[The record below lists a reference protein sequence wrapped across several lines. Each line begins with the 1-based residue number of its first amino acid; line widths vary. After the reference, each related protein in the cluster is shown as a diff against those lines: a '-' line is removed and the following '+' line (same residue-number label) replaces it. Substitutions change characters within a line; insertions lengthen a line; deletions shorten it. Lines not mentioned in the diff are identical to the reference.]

1 LFYIYRQTKNDLSKK
16 SKNTKIVVGDN
27 SKTTI
32 KAAKN
37 KTKGSL
43 YLNMLLKPQ
52 NIFLILATAFGL
64 SFIFTIPPFQV
75 PDEASHMF
83 RAYQFTKLEMRV
95 EEKNNVYGNF
105 RAPSKDNIV
114 WGTYL
119 PSNLDSVQMKFV
131 YLKFQPQNKTKKKA
145 ILDACSIKLEQEKQK
160 FTEMT
165 ASAYSFFSY
174 IPQIPAIIIGRIV
187 NLNVIPLLYLGRI
200 FALAFYIFCVWYSI
214 KIIPFGKY
222 ISLIVGLMPMSL
234 SLAGSYSGDCVI
246 ISFAFLAVALSMY
259 FITQDEI
266 NLKNKKL
273 ISLLIVISLL
283 GVLKP
288 SYFPFVFIIFL
299 LPKRAFLHKREYYFT
314 LLIAFATSIIFV
326 LGWRYLSNI
335 NQVHNP
341 AFEVKEILETPAYQ
355 LNRIMSDPLIVFDI
369 FYQTFTVKGEFYY
382 RSLIGVL
389 GYLDTFLPFKMYKL
403 YYLLLIIVA
412 LFDFNKLFQLSI
424 FQRGLIFC
432 LSIGMFLATILA
444 MFIID
449 GAESKDRLVTEGVQ
463 GRYFIPPLILFLF
476 TFYRLLPDKK
486 AIQIIN
492 KLLPLII
499 FIFCFAMLYMTEHTI
514 YLRYFK
520 FGDDYFKYIN
530 S

>member
-1 LFYIYRQTKNDLSKK
+1 M
-16 SKNTKIVVGDN
+16 VGDI
-27 SKTTI
+27 SKTTA
-32 KAAKN
+32 KAAKD
-37 KTKGSL
+37 KTKSSL
-43 YLNMLLKPQ
+43 YLNLLLKPQ
-52 NIFLILATAFGL
+52 NIFLILATTFGL

-145 ILDACSIKLEQEKQK
+145 ILDACSIKLEPEKQK

-200 FALAFYIFCVWYSI
+200 FALAFYILSLWFSI
-214 KIIPFGKY
+214 RIIPFGKN
-222 ISLIVGLMPMSL
+222 ILLVLGLMPMSL

-246 ISFAFLAVALSMY
+246 ISFAFLAVALTMF

-266 NLKNKKL
+266 KLKSKKL
-273 ISLLIVISLL
+273 IVLLIVISLL

-288 SYFPFVFIIFL
+288 SYFPFVFLIFL
-299 LPKRAFLHKREYYFT
+299 IPRKAFLYKKEYYLT
-314 LLIAFATSIIFV
+314 ILIAISTSIILV

-341 AFEVKEILETPAYQ
+341 TFAVKEILETPTYQ
-355 LNRIMSDPLIVFDI
+355 INRIISNPPVIFDI
-369 FYQTFTVKGEFYY
+369 FYQTFAVKGEFYY
-382 RSLIGVL
+382 RSLVGVL
-389 GYLDTFLPFKMYKL
+389 GYLDTFLPFKLYKL
-403 YYLLLIIVA
+403 YYILLIVVA
-412 LFDFNKLFQLSI
+412 LFDFNKTFQFSL

-449 GAESKDRLVTEGVQ
+449 GAESKDRLVAEGVQ
-463 GRYFIPPLILFLF
+463 GRYFIPPLILFF
-476 TFYRLLPDKK
+476 FIIYRLLPNK
-486 AIQIIN
+486 QSLQTIN
-492 KLLPLII
+492 KFLPLII
-499 FIFCFAMLYMTEHTI
+499 FIFCFAILYMTEHTI

-520 FGDDYFKYIN
+520 FGDDYIKYIN